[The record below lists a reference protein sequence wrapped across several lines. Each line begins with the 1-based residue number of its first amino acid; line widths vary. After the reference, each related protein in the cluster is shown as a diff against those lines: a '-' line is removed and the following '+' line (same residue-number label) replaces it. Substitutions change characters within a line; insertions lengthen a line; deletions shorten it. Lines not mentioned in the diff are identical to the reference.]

1 MLRHIVLKL
10 ALSATAICMALP
22 VLAVDAPL
30 ATATVGWREV
40 PTSFAAEATVEA
52 LRQATVAA
60 QVQGRVVEVRVN
72 AGDRVK
78 QGDLLMRIDERE
90 SNQAVAGADANVAQ
104 AQALLA
110 NARATYE
117 RTKNL
122 FAQKFVSQSAL
133 DQAESGYRAADAQ
146 MKAASANRGQATTG
160 RSFTVIQSPLTGVV
174 AERHTELGE
183 MATPG
188 KPLLTLY
195 DPKGMRVVASIPQ
208 YKLAEL
214 RGNVRAKVEFPDTG
228 KWVDATEVELLPVA
242 DARTHVV
249 RARVQLPDNLPGVV
263 PGMFAR
269 AHFVVGMAKKLVMPQ
284 QAVVKRG
291 ELTGAYVL
299 DDKGVPQLRQVR
311 TGESLADG
319 LIEVLAGLADGE
331 RVSIEPV
338 KAGITLKQAA
348 RKQ

>member
-1 MLRHIVLKL
+1 MFRHIILKL
-10 ALSATAICMALP
+10 VVSASVVAAALP
-22 VLAVDAPL
+22 VPAADAPPDS
-30 ATATVGWREV
+30 ATVAWREV

-60 QVQGRVVEVRVN
+60 QVQGRVVEVRVD
-72 AGDRVK
+72 AGDRVR

-90 SNQAVAGADANVAQ
+90 SNQAVAGAEANVAQ
-104 AQALLA
+104 AQAQLA

-133 DQAESGYRAADAQ
+133 DQAQAAYRAADAQ
-146 MKAASANRGQATTG
+146 MKAASANRGQAMTS
-160 RSFTVIQSPLTGVV
+160 RSFTSIKAPLAGVV

-195 DPKGMRVVASIPQ
+195 DPRGLRVVASVPQ

-214 RGNVRAKVEFPDTG
+214 RGAVRAKVEFPDTG

-249 RARVQLPDNLPGVV
+249 RARVQLPEDLPGVV

-269 AHFVVGMAKKLVMPQ
+269 AHFIVGQAKKLVMPQ
-284 QAVVKRG
+284 QAIVKRG
-291 ELTGAYVL
+291 ELTAAYVL
-299 DDKGVPQLRQVR
+299 DDKGMPQLRQVR
-311 TGESLADG
+311 TGAVLADG
-319 LIEVLAGLADGE
+319 LIEVLAGLSPGE
-331 RVSIEPV
+331 KVSTAPV
-338 KAGITLKQAA
+338 RAGIALKPPAGQ
-348 RKQ
+348 